1 MGSQASINVPPTLST
16 NSKSDIELT
25 NKTDS
30 LVLDILSK
38 VGPKT
43 RNELVSETS
52 IARSTLYDS
61 LLRLILK
68 GYVSKFSET
77 PQGPGRP
84 KVFFQSV

>member
-1 MGSQASINVPPTLST
+1 MST
-16 NSKSDIELT
+16 KANRNNNSFNPSNSRSDIELT

-30 LVLDILSK
+30 LVLDILSEK
-38 VGPKT
+38 GPKT
-43 RNELVSETS
+43 RNELVSDTT

-84 KVFFQSV
+84 KVFFQSI

>member
-16 NSKSDIELT
+16 STKSNIELI
-25 NKTDS
+25 NKTDR
-30 LVLDILSK
+30 LVLEILAN

-68 GYVSKFSET
+68 GYVSKSSEK

-84 KVFFQSV
+84 KVYFQSN